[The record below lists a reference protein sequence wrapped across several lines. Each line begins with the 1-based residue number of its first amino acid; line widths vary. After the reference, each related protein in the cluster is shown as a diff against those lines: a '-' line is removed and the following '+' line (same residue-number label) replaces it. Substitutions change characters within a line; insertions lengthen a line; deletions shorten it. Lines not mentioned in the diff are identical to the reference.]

1 MIIKNIFENIPG
13 KIPEEI
19 FEEIISSQNIRIER
33 IISKG
38 QFSPENF
45 WYDQDENE
53 WVFLVRGKAVIKFFD
68 ENKPVELK
76 TGDYL
81 NIPSHT
87 KHRVEWTD
95 PDVETIWLA
104 VFY

>member
-1 MIIKNIFENIPG
+1 MTLDNIFQNIPVG
-13 KIPEEI
+13 IPEEI
-19 FEEIISSQNIRIER
+19 IEVIITSENIRIER

-38 QFSPENF
+38 QVSPENF
-45 WYDQDENE
+45 WYDQEENE

-68 ENKPVELK
+68 ENKSVELK

>member
-1 MIIKNIFENIPG
+1 MKNKNIFDYIPPY
-13 KIPEEI
+13 IPDEIVREI
-19 FEEIISSQNIRIER
+19 FASENIRIES

-38 QFSPENF
+38 HSSPENF
-45 WYDQDENE
+45 WYDQEENE
-53 WVFLVRGKAVIKFFD
+53 WVMVLQGKARLKFFD
-68 ENKPVELK
+68 DQIPVDLNA
-76 TGDYL
+76 GDYL

-95 PDVETIWLA
+95 PKMETIWLV

>member
-1 MIIKNIFENIPG
+1 MMIKNIFGNIPD

-19 FEEIISSQNIRIER
+19 FEEIISSESIRIER

-38 QFSPENF
+38 QSSPENF
-45 WYDQDENE
+45 WYDQNENE
-53 WVFLVRGKAVIKFFD
+53 WVLLIKGKAVINFFD
-68 ENKPVELK
+68 EGKPVELN

-87 KHRVEWTD
+87 KHRVERTD